1 MDLLQRIA
9 WNELQDQPAGN
20 YYIYDKN
27 VRATVESRGTDRIWK
42 IYQSDYTTL
51 YNVDINKLAPV
62 DYDPGIY
69 LIIGEPLQLSLNHKV
84 QVQGTSAMS
93 LNEYQ
98 SRYLVTAGRVPLDDN
113 AIVDESLIN
122 SDSNDENLFMAYS
135 NGQIDPYGSVFV
147 YREDNKLYANCVFS
161 NSFPGVKSSSFLTY
175 KSSIKQTPTAIKIFY
190 NDGTQ
195 FYEISGGGGG
205 GIEPTPDNYVILY
218 GIHTAYENI
227 NYNSNSQQGNI
238 QIRGFVE
245 GKIDG
250 GEW

>member
-27 VRATVESRGTDRIWK
+27 VRATVESNGTDRIWK

-51 YNVDINKLAPV
+51 YNVNVNELDPV
-62 DYDPGIY
+62 DYNPGIY

-84 QVQGTSAMS
+84 QVQGISATN

-98 SRYLVTAGRVPLDDN
+98 TRYLVRANKVLLDDN

-122 SDSNDENLFMAYS
+122 TNSNDKNLFITYS

-147 YREDNKLYANCVFS
+147 YRKNNKLYANCVFS

-175 KSSIKQTPTAIKIFY
+175 KSLIKQTPTAIKIFY

-195 FYEISGGGGG
+195 FYEISGGGGSV
-205 GIEPTPDNYVILY
+205 EPTPDNYVILY
-218 GIHTAYENI
+218 GVHTAYENI
-227 NYNSNSQQGNI
+227 DYNSNSQQGNI